1 MSPSSHPQPEN
12 IARFRRHRYEI
23 AETVCVTEAQ
33 RLGYVVHMY
42 FADPGL
48 PVEGNAV
55 DSEVVLLTRKRYK
68 IFKHSA
74 AYLNGRPEK
83 NGRPFWNY

>member
-12 IARFRRHRYEI
+12 IARFRRHRYEM
-23 AETVCVTEAQ
+23 AETASVSRTQ

-42 FADPGL
+42 FADLGL

-55 DSEVVLLTRKRYK
+55 DSEVVLLSKK
-68 IFKHSA
+68 
-74 AYLNGRPEK
+74 
-83 NGRPFWNY
+83 